1 MDGAKKPAFIPKLQ
15 QERITYLIKRLLLH
29 DTYNKMDDLAD
40 EIYVSKSTIQNDL
53 IDVKKLVA
61 EYEIVVE
68 SRPNYGLKISGK
80 ELNIRF
86 CMSEYI
92 FDRRENLGE
101 RLIDPHSNVSSPQ
114 SLYLIY

>member
-29 DTYNKMDDLAD
+29 DTYIKMDDLAD
-40 EIYVSKSTIQNDL
+40 EIYVSKSTIENDL

-80 ELNIRF
+80 ELNILCCLCEYLF
-86 CMSEYI
+86 C
-92 FDRRENLGE
+92 RRENLGE
-101 RLIDPHSNVSSPQ
+101 VLLN
-114 SLYLIY
+114 